1 MNALEP
7 RAPVGMMLLLLGLS
21 GCGLLDP
28 EICTAYPAPWIIV
41 EVRDAATGAPAAS
54 GVVGHAEDG
63 IFRFDL
69 MEVEAGG
76 AELLLYGLSQEVGT
90 YRVTLTKEG
99 YAPWQQEGVRLRRDD
114 CDVRTVRLRADL
126 QPL

>member
-1 MNALEP
+1 MSALEP
-7 RAPVGMMLLLLGLS
+7 RAPGGVLLLLLGLS
-21 GCGLLDP
+21 GCGLLDSA
-28 EICTAYPAPWIIV
+28 ICPAVAVPWIVV

-54 GVVGHAEDG
+54 GVVAHAQDG

-69 MEVEAGG
+69 TAVEAGS
-76 AELLLYGLSQEVGT
+76 AELLLYGLSHEVGT